1 MLLAPPPPAELPAE
15 ALLAR
20 LRARRA
26 ALDLSG
32 ESAGSPVS
40 DAAMAWLHPRLAPS
54 LRRAL
59 LPYLEIEAMHCL
71 LLALRYRLG
80 GEPVP
85 FGLLHQP
92 WLSGEPAGL
101 LDRPGEVDT
110 VLAALEQWLAGDY
123 AFAAGLL
130 NGYLRQGPGQVEQ
143 QLAAGILGHAL
154 TGARAPVVAMT
165 VRFLVD
171 VRNLLAVLR
180 HWRWRVKAAPPLLA
194 GGEVD
199 SGSLARSWAAGD
211 EGLFRRLAAR
221 LDGVELPDL
230 EPRAAERALLSGLT
244 RRLQRAGRDPLG
256 VGVIIDYLWRCRVAA
271 RNRALQ
277 LADGGEGGLL
287 AAALL

>member
-32 ESAGSPVS
+32 ESAGGPVPE
-40 DAAMAWLHPRLAPS
+40 AAMAWLHPRLAPP
-54 LRRAL
+54 LRSAV
-59 LPYLEIEAMHCL
+59 LPYLEIEAIHCL

-85 FGLLHQP
+85 PGLLHQP
-92 WLSGEPAGL
+92 WLAGELAGL

-123 AFAAGLL
+123 SFAAGLL
-130 NGYLRQGPGQVEQ
+130 SGYLKQGPGQVEQ
-143 QLAAGILGHAL
+143 QLATGILNHAL
-154 TGARAPVVAMT
+154 TKARVPVVAMT

-180 HWRWRVKAAPPLLA
+180 HWRWRVQAAPSLLA

-199 SGSLARSWAAGD
+199 AGSLARAWAAGD
-211 EGLFRRLAAR
+211 EDLFRRLAAR
-221 LDGVELPDL
+221 LDGVALPDL
-230 EPRAAERALLSGLT
+230 EPRTAERVLLSGLT
-244 RRLQRAGRDPLG
+244 RRLHRAGRDPLG

-277 LADGGEGGLL
+277 LAAGGEGGLL
-287 AAALL
+287 AAALQ